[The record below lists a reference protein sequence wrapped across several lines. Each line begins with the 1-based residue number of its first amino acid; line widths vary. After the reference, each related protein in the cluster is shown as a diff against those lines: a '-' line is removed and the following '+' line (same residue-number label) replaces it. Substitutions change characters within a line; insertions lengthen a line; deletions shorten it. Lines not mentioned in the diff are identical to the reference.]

1 MASKPCLPV
10 SRRRKVRDDAPVEFD
25 DISSMDATEYLSRVM
40 QQSQRLPEIMHRS
53 SPSEQQQ
60 QQKKQN
66 SNNIKTSSK
75 HKDHVPIEG
84 SAASL
89 SYLIS
94 DRTAIQ
100 PPPSAAHLPVQHC
113 AEWVDQTLANFSQL
127 RLFLEKARQQ
137 QQHQQQNRQPVPAMK
152 DRPGWHIFCLGEK
165 EAHGNTGS
173 YFADDDDGDA
183 KGVANENNDNTE
195 GIKGKEGN
203 PNIAAAMQGQDSGG
217 VKEGSTT
224 VTNTEETAR
233 EPWQE
238 NLPENGVYPS
248 TRMMLQL
255 DQVMIRKVIA
265 HLAHYAQEGWHP
277 CSVQRTLWL
286 YALLARLE
294 KPIHRNDAAV
304 LYGLLKA
311 LTRARATLTS
321 LVQDDRE
328 GLARLNV
335 LITIVGIYF
344 EQGGGYAGVMEVK

>member
-10 SRRRKVRDDAPVEFD
+10 SRRRKAREDAPVEFD

-53 SPSEQQQ
+53 SEPPQPQ
-60 QQKKQN
+60 
-66 SNNIKTSSK
+66 SNK
-75 HKDHVPIEG
+75 HQDHVPIEG

-94 DRTAIQ
+94 NRTAIL
-100 PPPSAAHLPVQHC
+100 PPPSAAHLP
-113 AEWVDQTLANFSQL
+113 AANGAAWVDQTLANFSQL
-127 RLFLEKARQQ
+127 RLFFEKARQQ
-137 QQHQQQNRQPVPAMK
+137 QQQKQQQQQQQTRRPVPAMK
-152 DRPGWHIFCLGEK
+152 DRPGWHIFCLGET
-165 EAHGNTGS
+165 EARGNTGS
-173 YFADDDDGDA
+173 YFADDDNDDNDKGGA
-183 KGVANENNDNTE
+183 KDSHANKEDTP
-195 GIKGKEGN
+195 GKEGN
-203 PNIAAAMQGQDSGG
+203 TNQAAGMKVEETGDA
-217 VKEGSTT
+217 KEGNATMFNNT
-224 VTNTEETAR
+224 EVTNR

-248 TRMMLQL
+248 TTMMLQL

-265 HLAHYAQEGWHP
+265 HLAHYVQDGWYP
-277 CSVQRTLWL
+277 CSMHRTLWL

-311 LTRARATLTS
+311 LTRARATLPS